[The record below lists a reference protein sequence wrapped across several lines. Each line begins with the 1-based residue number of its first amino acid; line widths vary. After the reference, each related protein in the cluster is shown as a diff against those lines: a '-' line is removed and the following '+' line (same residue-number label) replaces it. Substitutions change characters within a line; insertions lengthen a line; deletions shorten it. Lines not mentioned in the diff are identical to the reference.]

1 MPAKNFMM
9 RPLQLALPLLGLAR
23 AASADQG
30 PVPVGPGDL
39 LNVGTGLLL
48 VVGAIL
54 LCGWLYTR
62 TQKLRGGASDLI
74 RIIASQ
80 PLGAKERVVLLQVA
94 DQQLLV
100 GMTSTQVQ
108 TLHVFEH
115 PIAVAAVQSEGFA
128 DRLRA
133 AVKGQAK

>member
-1 MPAKNFMM
+1 MTALTRLLPA
-9 RPLQLALPLLGLAR
+9 PLVATLLACGEAYG
-23 AASADQG
+23 ASEG

-108 TLHVFEH
+108 TLHVFEQ
-115 PIAVAAVQSEGFA
+115 PITINEVPTESFAA
-128 DRLRA
+128 RLRA
-133 AVKGQAK
+133 AVKGQAQ

>member
-1 MPAKNFMM
+1 MNKTLRTAF
-9 RPLQLALPLLGLAR
+9 LILPLA
-23 AASADQG
+23 AMASANAAGVRQG

-39 LNVGTGLLL
+39 LNVGTGLVL
-48 VVGAIL
+48 VIAAIL

-80 PLGAKERVVLLQVA
+80 PLGTKERVVLLQVA

-108 TLHVFEH
+108 TLHVFEQA
-115 PIAVAAVQSEGFA
+115 IALPEAPTEGFA
-128 DRLRA
+128 ERLRA

>member
-1 MPAKNFMM
+1 MLRIFRNTIVTIAMFS
-9 RPLQLALPLLGLAR
+9 
-23 AASADQG
+23 AAAAGAAGQG

-39 LNVGTGLLL
+39 LNVGTGLVL
-48 VVGAIL
+48 VIAAIL
-54 LCGWLYTR
+54 VCAWLYGR

-74 RIIASQ
+74 RVIASQ

-108 TLHVFEH
+108 TLHVFAE
-115 PIAVAAVQSEGFA
+115 PLIVADTPSGGFA
-128 DRLRA
+128 ERLRS
-133 AVKGQAK
+133 VLKGQQQ